1 MVVKL
6 GTCGGAWNWEGC
18 IRKRRK
24 GGQKIMFEGWEVSTR
39 WRGGG
44 GGAPGLGKMPIES
57 QGCSCPM
64 NICNSILSI
73 LVSISFFSIM
83 TLLTCKSQR
92 LFLCLWFW
100 GSLDQRQSFPPP
112 TDAPLFNIFRSDW
125 YICAYQMILSLAVF
139 YAFCAMLYNQALCAL
154 EGGGR
159 GWYVLETS
167 MSCKRM

>member
-6 GTCGGAWNWEGC
+6 GTCGGAWNWEGY

-24 GGQKIMFEGWEVSTR
+24 GGQEIMFEGWEVSTR
-39 WRGGG
+39 WWRGGMG

-64 NICNSILSI
+64 NIWNSILSI

-100 GSLDQRQSFPPP
+100 GSLDRRQSFPPP
-112 TDAPLFNIFRSDW
+112 TDAPLFNIFRPDW
-125 YICAYQMILSLAVF
+125 YLFNAQCAYQMNLSLAVF
-139 YAFCAMLYNQALCAL
+139 VLFVLYAL
-154 EGGGR
+154 
-159 GWYVLETS
+159 
-167 MSCKRM
+167 